1 MTKQKQMTEQEL
13 DQVSGGPHIRNYGVT
28 RSFIT
33 YTEQGNSTQ
42 WSEICDV
49 GASYKLKDV
58 ILTSLHKKG
67 N

>member
-1 MTKQKQMTEQEL
+1 MTENEL
-13 DQVSGGPHIRNYGVT
+13 DQISGGISLVMTNKK
-28 RSFIT
+28 
-33 YTEQGNSTQ
+33 QGNSTQ

>member
-1 MTKQKQMTEQEL
+1 MTAQKQMTEKEL
-13 DQVSGGPHIRNYGVT
+13 DQISGGISLVMTNKK
-28 RSFIT
+28 
-33 YTEQGNSTQ
+33 QGNSTQ

-49 GASYKLKDV
+49 GTSYKLKNV

>member
-1 MTKQKQMTEQEL
+1 MTAQKQMTEKEL
-13 DQVSGGPHIRNYGVT
+13 DQISGGISLVMTNKKQR
-28 RSFIT
+28 
-33 YTEQGNSTQ
+33 NSTQ

-49 GASYKLKDV
+49 GDSYKLKDV